1 MYKFYKLALF
11 FFVLLPANAFA
22 ADFDVKPFEAAQ
34 KFVRT
39 GDYEKARGELE
50 PLLDDLTD
58 DPEKDA
64 ALFLQLSE
72 IAELQRDIPGAV
84 RFQEQACE
92 RIDSPEENCRLFV
105 LHRRNKENEKAVETL
120 LRSLEKTKPEDSLPI
135 VDILLRYEQYN
146 AASQVLGRLER
157 AEIEDWN
164 IIYRRLMIEYWS
176 GRLHEAK
183 KIAENFIS
191 TKRPEEKPVPII
203 PTVGPNGEL
212 LPRPSRWKTREY
224 LQFQN
229 KYSGPLHPV
238 WVFGDSYSY
247 QDDEGIVEI
256 RKKWIGQS
264 AELITTIFR
273 DKIRLKPLETYGAP
287 DERPMPP
294 KPQFMPETPEDA
306 RFAARLW
313 LLRIAFQNDV
323 IALNGK
329 TPPES
334 GFLPKFLNEAVVA
347 LRNEFPVD
355 APENEKLVV
364 RLRLETFF
372 CEWCLHSGEN
382 PGVFSNAAQK
392 ADHIS
397 VFYPESFGEL
407 DEEYVETHMRGRHRR
422 PYVFF
427 GRFCAQIETALG
439 MRGESDWYYPAY
451 MITLNDLIWE
461 HVREKMESFE
471 LDREF
476 ETVLEKHPF
485 LRDEFDEN
493 DLAEAK
499 QSIRKLIET
508 LQKNSER
515 IKAVDPSSRAQK
527 IDFLLRCWDELDRRV
542 FRAETPESSWNL
554 GYLYKYAMGMRLFFV
569 EILETENRG
578 ADLDRI
584 NRMLDAAMECN
595 PGVVE
600 LYIHGL
606 YDRLLEND
614 WEDTVFHY
622 IFKIHGMAY
631 LLGMSSQHQGNEIT
645 VPRFGMYGG
654 MKTTPAFDR
663 IATLAMKRDNSAAAI
678 ERRFSETLSKIKKY
692 DELNLKHR
700 RAVEKF
706 KATDPSA
713 EHLIWNE
720 NPGVWKVGEVLEQH
734 IMANSNCLGIW
745 ADDPHE
751 FKRDEEKTYRV
762 TQEDL
767 DEIERIE
774 KDCYRILDY
783 YFSRFRDP
791 EKEKTK
797 DEAFENLAIVNQF
810 RSFPKR
816 LDRTLEKAETVGELD
831 PESLKPDHMEK
842 MRRYLTEKAAE

>member
-1 MYKFYKLALF
+1 MTYKICGLVLF
-11 FFVLLPANAFA
+11 FFATFPVNAFA
-22 ADFDVKPFEAAQ
+22 ADFDAKLFESAQ
-34 KFVRT
+34 NFVRT
-39 GDYEKARGELE
+39 GDYEKAREELE
-50 PLLDDLTD
+50 PLLDDLTGD
-58 DPEKDA
+58 REKDA

-84 RFQEQACE
+84 HFQEQACE

-120 LRSLEKTKPEDSLPI
+120 LRSLEKTKPEDTIPT

-157 AEIEDWN
+157 AGVEDWN
-164 IIYRRLMIEYWS
+164 ITYRRLMIEYWS
-176 GRLHEAK
+176 ARLHEAK

-229 KYSGPLHPV
+229 KFSGPLHPF
-238 WVFGDSYSY
+238 WVFDDYYARQG
-247 QDDEGIVEI
+247 DEGIVEI
-256 RKKWIGQS
+256 RKQWIGQS
-264 AELITTIFR
+264 TELMMTIFR
-273 DKIRLKPLETYGAP
+273 DKIRLRPLETYGEP
-287 DERPMPP
+287 DTRPMPP
-294 KPQFMPETPEDA
+294 KPQFTPETPEDA

-313 LLRIAFQNDV
+313 LLRIAFQNDL

-334 GFLPKFLNEAVVA
+334 GFLPKLLNEAVVA

-372 CEWCLHSGEN
+372 REWCLHSGEN
-382 PGVFSNAAQK
+382 PGVFSNADFIA
-392 ADHIS
+392 

-427 GRFCAQIETALG
+427 DRFCAQIETTLG

-451 MITLNDLIWE
+451 KITLNDLIWE
-461 HVREKMESFE
+461 HVKEKMESFD

-476 ETVLEKHPF
+476 EAVLEKHPF
-485 LRDEFDEN
+485 LRDEFDES

-499 QSIRKLIET
+499 QAIRKLIET

-515 IKAVDPSSRAQK
+515 IKTIAPSSRERK

-542 FRAETPESSWNL
+542 FRAETPEPSWNL
-554 GYLYKYAMGMRLFFV
+554 GYLYGIAMGMRLPLAD
-569 EILETENRG
+569 ILKTEGRD
-578 ADLDRI
+578 ADLGRVEQ
-584 NRMLDAAMECN
+584 MLDAAMECN

-622 IFKIHGMAY
+622 ITKIHGMAY
-631 LLGMSSQHQGNEIT
+631 LFGMSSQHQGNEIT

-678 ERRFSETLSKIKKY
+678 ERRFRKTMAKIEEY
-692 DELNLKHR
+692 DRLFLTHR
-700 RAVEKF
+700 RAVESV
-706 KATDPSA
+706 KAIDPS
-713 EHLIWNE
+713 IDTRRWNE
-720 NPGVWKVGEVLEQH
+720 FSVDGPVGESLGQH
-734 IMANSNCLGIW
+734 ITANSNSLGIW

-751 FKRDEEKTYRV
+751 FKRDEEKTYRI
-762 TQEDL
+762 TLEDL

-791 EKEKTK
+791 EKDKTK
-797 DEAFENLAIVNQF
+797 DEVFENLVIVNQF

-816 LDRTLEKAETVGELD
+816 LDRTLEKAEAVGDLD
-831 PESLKPDHMEK
+831 PEALKPDHMEK